1 MTLFNTCLIRDG
13 NINCGNNCGN
23 KRLDTFTLLCVCY
36 VSYRIIM
43 LSMTFSGDC
52 NK

>member
-13 NINCGNNCGN
+13 NINCGN

-36 VSYRIIM
+36 VYYRM
-43 LSMTFSGDC
+43 LSITFRGDC